1 MAAMH
6 KTKQYLLALAKVLVL
21 TITFGY
27 IFYRLKNNH
36 QLNFTEFTD
45 NILSK
50 GYLAGYFLI
59 FLLVA
64 TSVNWLFETLK
75 WKHLASTLEKTTLK
89 TAFKQSLAALTVS
102 LATPNRIGDYG
113 AKALF
118 FERKKRKKVLLL
130 NFFANGAQL
139 LTTIGFGIIG
149 LVYFLQKYE
158 VIYSTNAIIGLS
170 IGAVVLLTFGYYFK
184 EKELLIKGFS
194 IGKVMRYFKGLSTS
208 LKVNIVLLSVFR
220 YLIFSG
226 MFYVSLL
233 FFGAEIE
240 TFTAFALIF
249 AMYLLASI
257 VPSIFIFD
265 VVIRGGFAV
274 WLFSFP
280 EVSELAVLSTVML
293 MWIFNFV
300 IPSVIGSYFVLAYQ
314 PTTQ

>member
-21 TITFGY
+21 AITFGY
-27 IFYRLKNNH
+27 IFYRLKSNP
-36 QLNFTEFTD
+36 QLNFTEFID

-50 GYLAGYFLI
+50 GYLAGYFL
-59 FLLVA
+59 FFFLVA
-64 TSVNWLFETLK
+64 TSINWLFETLK
-75 WKHLASTLEKTTLK
+75 WKYLASTLENITLK

-118 FERKKRKKVLLL
+118 FERKQRKKVLLL
-130 NFFANGAQL
+130 NFYANGVQL
-139 LTTIGFGIIG
+139 LTTVVFGIIG

-158 VIYSTNAIIGLS
+158 VIYSIKAIISFGLS
-170 IGAVVLLTFGYYFK
+170 AVLLLIFGYYFK

-194 IGKVMRYFKGLSTS
+194 IGKVIRYFKGFSSS
-208 LKVNIVLLSVFR
+208 LKLKVILFSVFR

-226 MFYVSLL
+226 MFYGALL

-240 TFTAFALIF
+240 ALTAFALIF

-280 EVSELAVLSTVML
+280 EASELAILSTVL
-293 MWIFNFV
+293 IMWIFNFV
-300 IPSVIGSYFVLAYQ
+300 IPSLIGSYFVLAYQ